1 MTESGEGGKG
11 REGGRAR
18 DLKYQPKR
26 MCVDIPIDLSEVN
39 ERIGSGKRKILNM
52 NIIFNS

>member
-26 MCVDIPIDLSEVN
+26 MCVDIPIDYSEVN
-39 ERIGSGKRKILNM
+39 ERKRTILNM
-52 NIIFNS
+52 NIKFNS